1 MYLIS
6 VYLLLIGLVLLL
18 GTVLFAVAV
27 AIVLARAVAR
37 LLTAYS
43 RRICTM
49 LFLPHTPMVRRTQVI
64 AYQRAEAR
72 KSVFHELARG
82 MEVTMNGAC
91 GSCESKTGKLFRA
104 ESKTSPSTYLLYPVW
119 GVSV

>member
-64 AYQRAEAR
+64 AYQGADAGPRLLR
-72 KSVFHELARG
+72 KVLR
-82 MEVTMNGAC
+82 
-91 GSCESKTGKLFRA
+91 
-104 ESKTSPSTYLLYPVW
+104 PS
-119 GVSV
+119 